1 MLTMQQK
8 HQFLRNMSKST
19 PQSCSINE
27 TLSNDIYFMQFYPCE
42 SYARSLK
49 MLG

>member
-1 MLTMQQK
+1 
-8 HQFLRNMSKST
+8 MSKYA
-19 PQSCSINE
+19 PRSCTINE

-42 SYARSLK
+42 SYARGLK

>member
-1 MLTMQQK
+1 
-8 HQFLRNMSKST
+8 MSKDA
-19 PQSCSINE
+19 PRSCTINE

-42 SYARSLK
+42 SYAKGLK